1 MSQNHPS
8 PHHHH
13 NLSYVLTSPSS
24 DPEVELRTMAAPKQR
39 GLTGKSH
46 FLDMAHRPLYLDLH
60 HHFLDP

>member
-24 DPEVELRTMAAPKQR
+24 DTEVELRTTEAPKQR
-39 GLTGKSH
+39 DLTGKSH
-46 FLDMAHRPLYLDLH
+46 ILDMAQRPLYLDIH
-60 HHFLDP
+60 HHFPDP